1 MSFMAEHSYESLVR
15 EIKGRLS
22 ITGLVETYVSLKRVG
37 RGFVGLCPFH
47 DDKNPS
53 FHVNDDIGVFHC
65 FGCGAGG
72 DIIGFVLRY
81 KNLSFK
87 EAISEL
93 ANKAEIKIE
102 DRPVPA
108 KKNSGRELSF
118 KANALACEYYHEM
131 LTQTAEGKGAKNYLE
146 KRGFSD
152 EIIREFR
159 LGYAPRGW
167 DKLDNFLRRKKFP
180 LEIAEKNG
188 LVIKRSNKEGYYD
201 RFRNRIIFP
210 IVDVDS
216 KVVGFGG
223 RVINGEDSPKYI
235 NSPESEIYHK
245 RSIFFGLD
253 RSKDFIR
260 RTEKAII
267 VEGYMDYLSL
277 YAAGI
282 KNAVATLG
290 TSLTQEHSLLLR
302 RYTDKVAVVFD
313 GDKSGKDASIRVLEV
328 FLKVGISPSIVVL
341 PQGHDPDSFITRS
354 GGDEFLRLVDNA
366 TSLMDFFID
375 KRLALLKEGIL
386 TRNKAIQGIIE
397 MIGFMKDSIERN
409 HYIKK
414 TAEIFGLREHE
425 LFSFIKN
432 VTQTQIPES
441 SSLVE
446 KPNSHERMLLK
457 IVLKFPQLLQ
467 LLRDM
472 GIVQFLGDSEIK
484 SVLREMLERDVIEV
498 SALLVRFNNTATQ
511 EIVSEAIFSSNDVT
525 DEHTARKMIED
536 CIRKIRLRK
545 LEERMRYLRVE
556 IEQAT
561 NTRDDVLEKQL
572 IKEYKECR
580 ELVEHEKSVRGGM
593 HED

>member
-1 MSFMAEHSYESLVR
+1 MAKHSYESLVR

-22 ITGLVETYVSLKRVG
+22 ITGLVETYVSLKRAG

-53 FHVNDDIGVFHC
+53 FHVNDEIGVFHC

-72 DIIGFVLRY
+72 DIIGFVMKY

-87 EAISEL
+87 EAVDEL
-93 ANKAEIKIE
+93 ASRAEIKIE
-102 DRPVPA
+102 NRPLPVSR
-108 KKNSGRELSF
+108 NSGRGLSL
-118 KANALACEYYHEM
+118 KVNALACEYYHEM
-131 LTQTAEGKGAKNYLE
+131 LTQSAEGKGAKSYLE
-146 KRGFSD
+146 RRGFSD
-152 EIIREFR
+152 EIIREFQ

-167 DKLDNFLRRKKFP
+167 DKLENFLRRKKFP

-188 LVIKRSNKEGYYD
+188 LVIKRNNREGYYD

-223 RVINGEDSPKYI
+223 RVIDGEDSPKYI

-253 RSKDFIR
+253 KSKDFIR

-282 KNAVATLG
+282 KNVVATLG

-313 GDKSGKDASIRVLEV
+313 GDKSGEDASIRGLEV
-328 FLKVGISPSIVVL
+328 FLKVGITPSIVVL
-341 PQGHDPDSFITRS
+341 PQEHDPDSFTTKS
-354 GGDEFLRLVDNA
+354 GGDEFLSLVDNA
-366 TSLMDFFID
+366 TSLMDFFIE
-375 KRLALLKEGIL
+375 KSLWSFKEGNV
-386 TRNKAIQGIIE
+386 TRNKAIQRIIE
-397 MIGFMKDSIERN
+397 MIGIMQDSIEKT

-425 LFSFIKN
+425 LFSFMKN
-432 VTQTQIPES
+432 VTHSQILES

-446 KPNSHERMLLK
+446 RPNSHEKMLLK

-467 LLRDM
+467 VLRDTS
-472 GIVQFLGDSEIK
+472 IIQFLGDSEIE
-484 SVLREMLERDVIEV
+484 SVLRVMLERDLIEV
-498 SALLVRFNNTATQ
+498 SSVLLHFNNTNTQ
-511 EIVSEAIFSSNDVT
+511 EIVSEAIFSSDDVT

-536 CIRKIRLRK
+536 CITKIRLRK
-545 LEERMRYLRVE
+545 LEDRMRYLRVE

-580 ELVEHEKSVRGGM
+580 ELVEHEKSIRGEM
-593 HED
+593 YED

>member
-1 MSFMAEHSYESLVR
+1 MAKHSYESLVR

-22 ITGLVETYVSLKRVG
+22 ITGLVETYVSLKRAG

-72 DIIGFVLRY
+72 DIIGFVMKY

-87 EAISEL
+87 EAVDEL
-93 ANKAEIKIE
+93 ASKAEIKIE
-102 DRPVPA
+102 NRPLPVSR
-108 KKNSGRELSF
+108 NSGRGLSL
-118 KANALACEYYHEM
+118 KVNALACEYYHEM
-131 LTQTAEGKGAKNYLE
+131 LTQSAEGKGAKSYLE
-146 KRGFSD
+146 RRGFSD
-152 EIIREFR
+152 EIIREFQ

-167 DKLDNFLRRKKFP
+167 DKLENFLRRKKFP

-188 LVIKRSNKEGYYD
+188 LVIKRNNREGYYD

-210 IVDVDS
+210 IADVDS

-223 RVINGEDSPKYI
+223 RVIDGEDSPKYI

-253 RSKDFIR
+253 KSKDFIR

-282 KNAVATLG
+282 KNVVATLG

-302 RYTDKVAVVFD
+302 RYTDKVAIVFD
-313 GDKSGKDASIRVLEV
+313 GDKSGEDASIRGLEV
-328 FLKVGISPSIVVL
+328 FLKVGITPSIVVL
-341 PQGHDPDSFITRS
+341 PQEHDPDSFTTKS
-354 GGDEFLRLVDNA
+354 GGDEFLSLVDNA
-366 TSLMDFFID
+366 TSLMDFFIE
-375 KRLALLKEGIL
+375 KSLWSFKEGNV
-386 TRNKAIQGIIE
+386 TRNKAIQRIIE
-397 MIGFMKDSIERN
+397 MIGIMQDSIEKT

-425 LFSFIKN
+425 LFSFMKN
-432 VTQTQIPES
+432 VTHSQILES

-446 KPNSHERMLLK
+446 RPNSHEKMLLK

-467 LLRDM
+467 VLRDTS
-472 GIVQFLGDSEIK
+472 IIQFLGDSEIE
-484 SVLREMLERDVIEV
+484 SVLRVMLERDLIEV
-498 SALLVRFNNTATQ
+498 SSVLLHFNNTYTQ
-511 EIVSEAIFSSNDVT
+511 EIVSEAIFSSDDVT

-545 LEERMRYLRVE
+545 LEDRMRYLRVE

-561 NTRDDVLEKQL
+561 NTKDDVLEKQL

-580 ELVEHEKSVRGGM
+580 ELVEHEKSIRGEM
-593 HED
+593 YED

>member
-1 MSFMAEHSYESLVR
+1 MAKHSYESLVR

-22 ITGLVETYVSLKRVG
+22 ITGLVETYVSLKRAG

-72 DIIGFVLRY
+72 DIIGFVMKY

-87 EAISEL
+87 EAVDEL
-93 ANKAEIKIE
+93 ASRAEIKIE
-102 DRPVPA
+102 NRPLPVSR
-108 KKNSGRELSF
+108 NSGRGLSL
-118 KANALACEYYHEM
+118 KVNALACEYYHEM
-131 LTQTAEGKGAKNYLE
+131 LTQSAEGKGAKSYLE
-146 KRGFSD
+146 RRGFSD
-152 EIIREFR
+152 EIIREFQ

-167 DKLDNFLRRKKFP
+167 DKLENFLRRKKFP

-188 LVIKRSNKEGYYD
+188 LVIKRNNREGYYD

-223 RVINGEDSPKYI
+223 RVIDGEDSPKYI

-253 RSKDFIR
+253 KSKDFIR

-282 KNAVATLG
+282 KNVVATLG

-313 GDKSGKDASIRVLEV
+313 GDKSGEDASIRGLEV
-328 FLKVGISPSIVVL
+328 FLKVGITPSIVVL
-341 PQGHDPDSFITRS
+341 PQEHDPDSFTTKS
-354 GGDEFLRLVDNA
+354 GGDEFLSLVDNA
-366 TSLMDFFID
+366 TSLMDFFIE
-375 KRLALLKEGIL
+375 KSLWSFKEGNV
-386 TRNKAIQGIIE
+386 TRNKAIQRIIE
-397 MIGFMKDSIERN
+397 MIGIMQDSIEKT

-425 LFSFIKN
+425 LFSFMKN
-432 VTQTQIPES
+432 VTHSQILES

-446 KPNSHERMLLK
+446 RPNSHEKMLLK

-467 LLRDM
+467 VLRDTS
-472 GIVQFLGDSEIK
+472 IIQFLGDSEIE
-484 SVLREMLERDVIEV
+484 SVLRVMLERDLIEV
-498 SALLVRFNNTATQ
+498 SSVLLHFNNTNTQ
-511 EIVSEAIFSSNDVT
+511 EIVSEAIFSSDDVT

-536 CIRKIRLRK
+536 CITKIRLRK
-545 LEERMRYLRVE
+545 LEDRMRYLRVE

-580 ELVEHEKSVRGGM
+580 ELVEHEKSIRGEM
-593 HED
+593 YED

>member
-1 MSFMAEHSYESLVR
+1 MAKHSYESLVR

-22 ITGLVETYVSLKRVG
+22 ITGLVESYVSLKRAG

-72 DIIGFVLRY
+72 DIIGFVMRY

-87 EAISEL
+87 EAVSEL
-93 ANKAEIKIE
+93 ANRAEIRIE
-102 DRPVPA
+102 NRPVA
-108 KKNSGRELSF
+108 ASRNSGRWLSL
-118 KANALACEYYHEM
+118 KANALACEYYHHM
-131 LTQTAEGKGAKNYLE
+131 LTQNAEGKCAKNYLE
-146 KRGFSD
+146 KRGLAD
-152 EIIREFR
+152 QIIKEFR
-159 LGYAPRGW
+159 LGYAPQGW
-167 DKLDNFLRRKKFP
+167 DRLENFLRRKKFP
-180 LEIAEKNG
+180 LEIAENCG
-188 LVIKRSNKEGYYD
+188 LVIKRSNREGYYD
-201 RFRNRIIFP
+201 RFRNRLIFP

-216 KVVGFGG
+216 NVVGFGG

-245 RSIFFGLD
+245 RNIFFGLD
-253 RSKDFIR
+253 KSKDFIR
-260 RTEKAII
+260 KTEKAII
-267 VEGYMDYLSL
+267 VEGYMDCLSL
-277 YAAGI
+277 YAAGL
-282 KNAVATLG
+282 KNVVATLG

-313 GDKSGKDASIRVLEV
+313 GDKSGEDASIRVLEV

-341 PQGHDPDSFITRS
+341 PQGHDPDSFIMRS
-354 GGDEFLRLVDNA
+354 GGDEFLSLVDNA
-366 TSLMDFFID
+366 TSLMDFFIE
-375 KRLALLKEGIL
+375 KSLASFKEGIL
-386 TRNKAIQGIIE
+386 TRNKAIQRIIE
-397 MIGFMKDSIERN
+397 MVGIMQDSIEKT

-425 LFSFIKN
+425 LFSLMKN
-432 VTQTQIPES
+432 VTQSQILES
-441 SSLVE
+441 SRLVE
-446 KPNSHERMLLK
+446 KANSHEKMLLK
-457 IVLKFPQLLQ
+457 IVLKFPQFLQ
-467 LLRDM
+467 VVREA
-472 GIVQFLGDSEIK
+472 GIVQFLGDSEIE

-498 SALLVRFNNTATQ
+498 SSLLVRFNNTGTQ

-545 LEERMRYLRVE
+545 LEDRMRSLRVE

-561 NTRDDVLEKQL
+561 NTKDDVLEKEL

-580 ELVEHEKSVRGGM
+580 ELVEREKSARGVM
-593 HED
+593 YED

>member
-1 MSFMAEHSYESLVR
+1 MAKHSYESLVR

-22 ITGLVETYVSLKRVG
+22 ITGLVETYVSLKRAG

-72 DIIGFVLRY
+72 DIIGFVMKY

-87 EAISEL
+87 EAVDEL
-93 ANKAEIKIE
+93 ASKAEIKIE
-102 DRPVPA
+102 NRPLPVSR
-108 KKNSGRELSF
+108 NSGRGLSL
-118 KANALACEYYHEM
+118 KVNALACEYYHEM
-131 LTQTAEGKGAKNYLE
+131 LTQSAEGKGAKSYLE
-146 KRGFSD
+146 RRGFSD
-152 EIIREFR
+152 EIIREFQ

-167 DKLDNFLRRKKFP
+167 DKLENFLRRKKFP

-188 LVIKRSNKEGYYD
+188 LVIKRNNREGYYD

-210 IVDVDS
+210 IADVDS

-223 RVINGEDSPKYI
+223 RVIDGEDSPKYI

-253 RSKDFIR
+253 KSKDFIR

-282 KNAVATLG
+282 KNVVATLG

-302 RYTDKVAVVFD
+302 RYTDKVAIVFD
-313 GDKSGKDASIRVLEV
+313 GDKSGEDASIRGLEV
-328 FLKVGISPSIVVL
+328 FLKVGITPSIVVL
-341 PQGHDPDSFITRS
+341 PQEHDPDSFTTKS
-354 GGDEFLRLVDNA
+354 GGDEFLSLVDNA
-366 TSLMDFFID
+366 TSLMDFFIE
-375 KRLALLKEGIL
+375 KSLWSFKEGNV
-386 TRNKAIQGIIE
+386 TRNKAIQRIIE
-397 MIGFMKDSIERN
+397 MIGIMQDSIEKT

-425 LFSFIKN
+425 LFSFMKN
-432 VTQTQIPES
+432 VTHSQILES

-446 KPNSHERMLLK
+446 RPNSHEKMLLK

-467 LLRDM
+467 VLRDTS
-472 GIVQFLGDSEIK
+472 IIQFLGDSEIE
-484 SVLREMLERDVIEV
+484 SVLRVMLERDLIEV
-498 SALLVRFNNTATQ
+498 SSVLLHFNETYTQ
-511 EIVSEAIFSSNDVT
+511 EIVSEAIFSSDDVT

-545 LEERMRYLRVE
+545 LEDRMRYLRVE

-561 NTRDDVLEKQL
+561 NTKDDVLEKQL

-580 ELVEHEKSVRGGM
+580 ELVEHEKSIRGEM
-593 HED
+593 YED

>member
-1 MSFMAEHSYESLVR
+1 MAKHSYESLVR

-22 ITGLVETYVSLKRVG
+22 ITGLVETYVSLKRAG

-72 DIIGFVLRY
+72 DIIGFVMKY

-87 EAISEL
+87 EAVDEL
-93 ANKAEIKIE
+93 ASKAEIKIE
-102 DRPVPA
+102 NRPLPVSR
-108 KKNSGRELSF
+108 NSGRGLSL
-118 KANALACEYYHEM
+118 KVNALACEYYHEM
-131 LTQTAEGKGAKNYLE
+131 LTQSAEGKGAKSYLE
-146 KRGFSD
+146 RRGFSD
-152 EIIREFR
+152 EIIREFQ

-167 DKLDNFLRRKKFP
+167 DKLENFLRRKKFP

-188 LVIKRSNKEGYYD
+188 LVIKRNNREGYYD

-210 IVDVDS
+210 IADVDS

-223 RVINGEDSPKYI
+223 RVIDGEDSPKYI

-253 RSKDFIR
+253 KSKDFIR

-282 KNAVATLG
+282 KNVVATLG

-302 RYTDKVAVVFD
+302 RYTDKVAIVFD
-313 GDKSGKDASIRVLEV
+313 GDKSGEDASIRGLEV
-328 FLKVGISPSIVVL
+328 FLKVGITPSIVVL
-341 PQGHDPDSFITRS
+341 PQEHDPDSFTTKS
-354 GGDEFLRLVDNA
+354 GGDEFLSLVDNA
-366 TSLMDFFID
+366 TSLMDFFIE
-375 KRLALLKEGIL
+375 KSLWSFKEGNV
-386 TRNKAIQGIIE
+386 TRNKAIQRIIE
-397 MIGFMKDSIERN
+397 MIGIMQDSIEKT

-425 LFSFIKN
+425 LFSFMKN
-432 VTQTQIPES
+432 VTHSQILES

-446 KPNSHERMLLK
+446 RPNSHEKMLLK

-467 LLRDM
+467 VLRDTS
-472 GIVQFLGDSEIK
+472 IIQFLGDSEIE
-484 SVLREMLERDVIEV
+484 SVLRVMLERDLIEV
-498 SALLVRFNNTATQ
+498 SSVLLHFNDTYTQ
-511 EIVSEAIFSSNDVT
+511 EIVSEAIFSSDDVT

-545 LEERMRYLRVE
+545 LEDRMRYLRVE

-561 NTRDDVLEKQL
+561 NTKDDVLEKQL

-580 ELVEHEKSVRGGM
+580 ELVEHEKSIRGEM
-593 HED
+593 YED

>member
-1 MSFMAEHSYESLVR
+1 MAKHSYESLVR

-22 ITGLVETYVSLKRVG
+22 ITGLVENYVSLKRGG

-72 DIIGFVLRY
+72 DIIGFVMRY
-81 KNLSFK
+81 NNLSFK
-87 EAISEL
+87 EAVSEL
-93 ANKAEIKIE
+93 ASKAEIKIE
-102 DRPVPA
+102 SRPVPTER
-108 KKNSGRELSF
+108 NLGRELSF
-118 KANALACEYYHEM
+118 KANALACEYYHKM
-131 LTQTAEGKGAKNYLE
+131 LTQHAEGKGAKNYLE

-152 EIIREFR
+152 GIIKEFR
-159 LGYAPRGW
+159 LGYAPQGW

-188 LVIKRSNKEGYYD
+188 LVIKRSNKEGHYD

-245 RSIFFGLD
+245 RSVFFGLD

-260 RTEKAII
+260 RAEKAII

-282 KNAVATLG
+282 RNAVATLG
-290 TSLTQEHSLLLR
+290 TSLTKEHSLLLR
-302 RYTDKVAVVFD
+302 RYADRVAVVFD
-313 GDKSGKDASIRVLEV
+313 GDESGKDASIRVLEV
-328 FLKVGISPSIVVL
+328 FLKAGISPSIVVL

-354 GGDEFLRLVDNA
+354 GAEEFLRLVDNA
-366 TSLMDFFID
+366 TPLMDYFIE
-375 KRLALLKEGIL
+375 RSLASLKAGTL
-386 TRNKAIQGIIE
+386 TRNRAIQGIIG
-397 MIGFMKDSIERN
+397 MIGIMRDSIEKS

-414 TAEIFGLREHE
+414 TAELFGLREHE
-425 LFSFIKN
+425 LFSFMKN
-432 VTQTQIPES
+432 LTQSQIPEG
-441 SSLVE
+441 SSLIE
-446 KPNSHERMLLK
+446 KPNSHEKMLLK
-457 IVLKFPQLLQ
+457 ILLKFPE
-467 LLRDM
+467 LLRFLREM
-472 GIVQFLGDSEIK
+472 NIVEFLGDSEIK
-484 SVLREMLERDVIEV
+484 SVLTEMLERDVIEV

-511 EIVSEAIFSSNDVT
+511 EIVTEALFSSNDIT
-525 DEHTARKMIED
+525 DELTARRMIED
-536 CIRKIRLRK
+536 CIRKIKLRK
-545 LEERMRYLRVE
+545 LEERMRYLRVQ

-561 NTRDDVLEKQL
+561 NTRDDLLEKQL
-572 IKEYKECR
+572 IREYKECR
-580 ELVEHEKSVRGGM
+580 ELVEHEKSARGGM

>member
-1 MSFMAEHSYESLVR
+1 MAKHSYESLVR

-22 ITGLVETYVSLKRVG
+22 ITGLVETYVSLKRAG

-72 DIIGFVLRY
+72 DIIGFVMKY

-87 EAISEL
+87 EAVDEL
-93 ANKAEIKIE
+93 ASKAEIKIE
-102 DRPVPA
+102 NRPLPVSR
-108 KKNSGRELSF
+108 NSGRGLSL
-118 KANALACEYYHEM
+118 KVNALACEYYHEM
-131 LTQTAEGKGAKNYLE
+131 LTQSAEGKGAKSYLE
-146 KRGFSD
+146 RRGFSD
-152 EIIREFR
+152 EIIREFQ

-167 DKLDNFLRRKKFP
+167 DKLENFLRRKKFP

-188 LVIKRSNKEGYYD
+188 LVIKRNNREGYYD

-223 RVINGEDSPKYI
+223 RVIDGEDSPKYI

-253 RSKDFIR
+253 KSKDFIR

-282 KNAVATLG
+282 KNVVATLG

-302 RYTDKVAVVFD
+302 RYTDKVAIVFD
-313 GDKSGKDASIRVLEV
+313 GDKSGEDASIRGLEV
-328 FLKVGISPSIVVL
+328 FLKVGITPSIVVL
-341 PQGHDPDSFITRS
+341 PQEHDPDSFTTKS
-354 GGDEFLRLVDNA
+354 GGDEFLSLVDNA
-366 TSLMDFFID
+366 TSLMDFFIE
-375 KRLALLKEGIL
+375 KSLRSFKEGNV
-386 TRNKAIQGIIE
+386 TRNKAIQRIIE
-397 MIGFMKDSIERN
+397 MIGIMQDSIEKT

-425 LFSFIKN
+425 LFSFMKN
-432 VTQTQIPES
+432 VTHSQILES

-446 KPNSHERMLLK
+446 RPNSHEKMLLK

-467 LLRDM
+467 VLRDTS
-472 GIVQFLGDSEIK
+472 IIQFLGDSEIE
-484 SVLREMLERDVIEV
+484 SVLRVMLERDLIEV
-498 SALLVRFNNTATQ
+498 SSVLLHFNNTYTQ
-511 EIVSEAIFSSNDVT
+511 EIVSEAIFSSDDVT

-545 LEERMRYLRVE
+545 LEDRMRYLRVE

-561 NTRDDVLEKQL
+561 NTKDDVLEKQL

-580 ELVEHEKSVRGGM
+580 ELVEHEKSIRGEM
-593 HED
+593 YED

>member
-1 MSFMAEHSYESLVR
+1 MAKHSYESLVR

-22 ITGLVETYVSLKRVG
+22 ITGLVETYVSLKRAG

-72 DIIGFVLRY
+72 DIIGFVMKY

-87 EAISEL
+87 EAVDEL
-93 ANKAEIKIE
+93 ASKAEIKIE
-102 DRPVPA
+102 NRPLPVSR
-108 KKNSGRELSF
+108 NSGRGLSL
-118 KANALACEYYHEM
+118 KVNALACEYYHEM
-131 LTQTAEGKGAKNYLE
+131 LTQSAEGKGAKSYLE
-146 KRGFSD
+146 RRGFSD
-152 EIIREFR
+152 EIIREFQ

-167 DKLDNFLRRKKFP
+167 DKLENFLRRKKFP

-188 LVIKRSNKEGYYD
+188 LVIKRNNREGYYD

-223 RVINGEDSPKYI
+223 RVIDGEDSPKYI

-253 RSKDFIR
+253 KSKDFIR

-282 KNAVATLG
+282 KNVVATLG

-302 RYTDKVAVVFD
+302 RYTDKVAIVFD
-313 GDKSGKDASIRVLEV
+313 GDKSGEDASIRGLEV
-328 FLKVGISPSIVVL
+328 FLKVGITPSIVVL
-341 PQGHDPDSFITRS
+341 PQEHDPDSFTTKS
-354 GGDEFLRLVDNA
+354 GGDEFLSLVDNA
-366 TSLMDFFID
+366 TSLMDFFIE
-375 KRLALLKEGIL
+375 KSLRSFKEGNV
-386 TRNKAIQGIIE
+386 TRNKAIQRIIE
-397 MIGFMKDSIERN
+397 MIGIMQDSIEKT

-425 LFSFIKN
+425 LFSFMKN
-432 VTQTQIPES
+432 VTHSQILES

-446 KPNSHERMLLK
+446 RPNSHEKMLLK

-467 LLRDM
+467 VLRDTS
-472 GIVQFLGDSEIK
+472 IIQFLGDSEIE
-484 SVLREMLERDVIEV
+484 SVLRVMLERDLIEV
-498 SALLVRFNNTATQ
+498 SSVLLHFNETYTQ
-511 EIVSEAIFSSNDVT
+511 EIVSEAIFSSDDVT

-545 LEERMRYLRVE
+545 LEDRMRYLRVE

-561 NTRDDVLEKQL
+561 NTKDDVLEKQL

-580 ELVEHEKSVRGGM
+580 ELVEHEKSIRGEM
-593 HED
+593 YED

>member
-1 MSFMAEHSYESLVR
+1 
-15 EIKGRLS
+15 
-22 ITGLVETYVSLKRVG
+22 
-37 RGFVGLCPFH
+37 
-47 DDKNPS
+47 
-53 FHVNDDIGVFHC
+53 
-65 FGCGAGG
+65 
-72 DIIGFVLRY
+72 
-81 KNLSFK
+81 
-87 EAISEL
+87 
-93 ANKAEIKIE
+93 
-102 DRPVPA
+102 
-108 KKNSGRELSF
+108 
-118 KANALACEYYHEM
+118 
-131 LTQTAEGKGAKNYLE
+131 LE
-146 KRGFSD
+146 RRGFSD
-152 EIIREFR
+152 EIIREFQ

-167 DKLDNFLRRKKFP
+167 DKLENFLRRKKFP

-188 LVIKRSNKEGYYD
+188 LVIKRNNREGYYD

-223 RVINGEDSPKYI
+223 RVIDGEDSPKYI

-253 RSKDFIR
+253 KSKDFIR

-282 KNAVATLG
+282 KNVVATLG

-313 GDKSGKDASIRVLEV
+313 GDKSGEDASIRGLEV
-328 FLKVGISPSIVVL
+328 FLKVGITPSIVVL
-341 PQGHDPDSFITRS
+341 PQEHDPDSFTTKS
-354 GGDEFLRLVDNA
+354 GGDEFLSLVDNA
-366 TSLMDFFID
+366 TSLMDFFIE
-375 KRLALLKEGIL
+375 KSLWSFKEGNV
-386 TRNKAIQGIIE
+386 TRNKAIQRIIE
-397 MIGFMKDSIERN
+397 MIGIMQDSIEKT

-425 LFSFIKN
+425 LFSFMKN
-432 VTQTQIPES
+432 VTHSQILES

-446 KPNSHERMLLK
+446 RPNSHEKMLLK

-467 LLRDM
+467 VLRDTS
-472 GIVQFLGDSEIK
+472 IIQFLGDSEIE
-484 SVLREMLERDVIEV
+484 SVLRVMLERDLIEV
-498 SALLVRFNNTATQ
+498 SSVLLHFNNTNTQ
-511 EIVSEAIFSSNDVT
+511 EIVSEAIFSSDDVT

-536 CIRKIRLRK
+536 CITKIRLRK
-545 LEERMRYLRVE
+545 LEDRMRYLRVE

-580 ELVEHEKSVRGGM
+580 ELVEHEKSIRGEM
-593 HED
+593 YED